1 MAAKE
6 IGQVDPQLLR
16 QVGGTGL
23 AGPRGVIGSLKQGR
37 GAAQFDYHVLHTLA
51 RADYGFLVVL
61 LMPGIHSLPAEP
73 AAQVVL

>member
-6 IGQVDPQLLR
+6 IGKVDSQMVR
-16 QVGGTGL
+16 QVGGTCL

-37 GAAQFDYHVLHTLA
+37 GAAQFDYHVLYTLA
-51 RADYGFLVVL
+51 RAGYGLGVVL
-61 LMPGIHSLPAEP
+61 FMPGSQGLPAET

>member
-6 IGQVDPQLLR
+6 IGKVDSQMVR
-16 QVGGTGL
+16 QVGGICL
-23 AGPRGVIGSLKQGR
+23 AGPGGVIGSLEQGR

-51 RADYGFLVVL
+51 RADYGLGVVL
-61 LMPGIHSLPAEP
+61 FMPGVQSLPAET